1 MTDYI
6 ELSEPD
12 IVRILGERFRDYRLS
27 SRLTQKELAQKTGIS
42 YKTISSFES
51 GKGRN
56 ITMVNFLALLRA
68 VGMLQNVEELL
79 PELPA
84 SPYMVSQ
91 SARGHGRIRH
101 VKEDK

>member
-1 MTDYI
+1 MFID
-6 ELSEPD
+6 
-12 IVRILGERFRDYRLS
+12 V
-27 SRLTQKELAQKTGIS
+27 KKALAQKTGIS
-42 YKTISSFES
+42 YKTI
-51 GKGRN
+51 
-56 ITMVNFLALLRA
+56 INFLALLRA
-68 VGMLQNVEELL
+68 VGMLQNMEELF